1 MKGQMMSD
9 AQNVNTGTAA
19 KSEQTVKLRPTL
31 YIGVGGTGM
40 EVMMRVRR
48 RILNASWGSDNV
60 RLESLSQFPIAQ
72 FIHFDLDQGSVI
84 DNGRAQKE
92 DLQYNLVKFNDDE
105 KIVESFDI
113 EKYSRDESSLN
124 RYPHIESW
132 FPLPPKKVRELK
144 IDPKDGAGQIR
155 AISRLYFFDKFSK
168 TKEKIRSKLTTL
180 KTGLSQD
187 DILKKLNLELD
198 TSKFRIVVIGSVAGG
213 TGSGSFIDI
222 GWLSKLVANTTVDS
236 STVEL
241 MMFLPTGYAHANKDR
256 TEANG
261 YAALME
267 IESIMTGSSHYLE
280 KWESGARPQLPLK
293 PYDEI
298 HLIDSGNLANQFT
311 ANMNDVYSMV
321 ADTLFEDFRSADFA
335 NKKRSIAVNQRQH
348 KILPFSPPVQRNRFG
363 DMKLNYSCAYSAF
376 GQATLD
382 TLGRARYDEYAYSLA
397 SDMLKAFFGVASANP
412 SANRASQKQC
422 DNFMSEYMYSGLV
435 PFNNLPEFSTTTLKN
450 PEIRELNSE
459 FMDLT
464 IVETL
469 LRSGQAGVEI
479 DIVDETRQRVSKRI
493 NEISN
498 VDRDQWPVQVRLGM
512 ENLLEQVIRNPNTKG
527 DTAEDQ
533 VVRRRKVIFESLKKD
548 IENRLYLYIDN
559 QELGGFEYVI
569 SLVEQIKGRIENA
582 NTGIC
587 VQLKNSAN
595 RFTAI
600 KDAVQTYEYEK
611 QLKDLEETKG
621 KGFLGLGASS
631 REEHARSILD
641 HLRNDISNVLAF
653 HLQAKAAVEAIE
665 LMKDISNWLGNSLGV
680 DESGK
685 TIWNGILG
693 DLLNGQE
700 AVIDMMKRLDHDR
713 EVIHQQIRTKHATL
727 QIIETDEVK
736 DRDID
741 SRQLC
746 EWASE
751 AFEDFGGSR
760 ELFRVL
766 IDPEQQSPLLLKIIR
781 MAERRLVAFEQ
792 NNAQE
797 TDALYDALDN
807 MSVVERQNVFTEWL
821 QRAMPWVDARM
832 GGDFTPPPDRFKC
845 FIGVNGADQFSK
857 KFKHELTSCIPSGL
871 GLNAQ
876 ALSIVE
882 TGEAGRAVCYVELSG
897 IPLTMLRG
905 IETWRATYYKE
916 SNSQDDDTNPKIPLH
931 THQDTTIFKHPC
943 APTPDELNNLA
954 DDFKCYLKAVMLG
967 VLKRCDKPD
976 LIPVGQ
982 YEFLVARGDY
992 RRLGS
997 ERGFRLNG
1005 LPLQYRDKI
1014 YEQVKESFNR
1024 LNDYN
1029 LIILTALTDY
1039 YEKEVYTPVLV
1050 QSETGAQ
1057 VERVSF
1063 ACAIVKELK
1072 KELLELVERKGI
1084 DQADI
1089 ERAFILFESPEMLE
1103 KVAQV
1108 VKNSDEDAYQ
1118 EEVREAHK
1126 GRRLKWVLNMSPTVL
1141 QQHEQ
1146 LLHPQP
1152 VTPAAQPFAG
1162 GATPPPLAGVM
1173 PPPIMQQPQYQY
1185 HIALNGQNFGPY
1197 PLAMVLDMLRSQQI
1211 NASTQ
1216 VWREGLPN
1224 WITVSQCPELAIL
1237 PPPIMPSIPPVLQ

>member
-1 MKGQMMSD
+1 MMSD

-60 RLESLSQFPIAQ
+60 RLENLSQFPIAQ
-72 FIHFDLDQGSVI
+72 FIHFDLDQGAVI
-84 DNGRAQKE
+84 DSGRAQTE

-113 EKYSRDESSLN
+113 EKYSRDDASLS
-124 RYPHIESW
+124 RYPHIQNW
-132 FPLPPKKVRELK
+132 LPLTPKKIRELG
-144 IDPKDGAGQIR
+144 IDPAKGAGQIR
-155 AISRLYFFDKFSK
+155 SVSRLYFFDKYPK
-168 TKEKIRSKLTTL
+168 TRDKIRSKLNTL
-180 KTGLSQD
+180 KAGLSRD
-187 DILKKLNLELD
+187 DILKKLNLQLD
-198 TSKFRIVVIGSVAGG
+198 TSKFRIVVMGSIAGG
-213 TGSGSFIDI
+213 TGSGSFLDM
-222 GWLSKLVANTTVDS
+222 GWLSKWVASNEVEAAD
-236 STVEL
+236 VEL
-241 MMFLPTGYAHANKDR
+241 MMFLPTGYSNANKSR
-256 TEANG
+256 TEANA

-267 IESIMTGSSHYLE
+267 VESAMVGSSKYVE
-280 KWESGARPQLPLK
+280 KWDDYDRPQLALK
-293 PYDEI
+293 PYDEV
-298 HLIDSGNLANQFT
+298 HLIDSGNLARQHT
-311 ANMNDVYSMV
+311 DNMNDVYSMV

-335 NKKRSIAVNQRQH
+335 NRKRSVAVNQRQH
-348 KILPFSPPVQRNRFG
+348 KIHMFSPPVPTGRFG

-376 GQATLD
+376 GQSTLD

-412 SANRASQKQC
+412 TANRASQKQC

-435 PFNNLPEFSTTTLKN
+435 PFNNLPEFSTATLKN

-548 IENRLYLYIDN
+548 IESRLYLYIDN

-631 REEHARSILD
+631 KEEQARSILD

-685 TIWNGILG
+685 TIWNGVLG

-741 SRQLC
+741 SRLLC

-766 IDPEQQSPLLLKIIR
+766 VDPEQQSPLLLKIIR

-792 NNAQE
+792 NNPQE

-857 KFKHELTSCIPSGL
+857 KFKHELTSCIPGGL

-897 IPLTMLRG
+897 IPLTILRG
-905 IETWRATYYKE
+905 IETWRTSYRKE
-916 SNSQDDDTNPKIPLH
+916 SERTPLH
-931 THQDTTIFKHPC
+931 THIDSTRFKHPYS
-943 APTPDELNNLA
+943 PTPDELNGLA

-967 VLKRCDKPD
+967 VLKRCDVAG
-976 LIPVGQ
+976 LIPSGQ
-982 YEFLVARGDY
+982 YEFAVARGDV
-992 RRLGS
+992 RRLGN

-1005 LPLQYRDKI
+1005 LPQTYRDNI
-1014 YEQVKESFNR
+1014 YEQVQQKFNA
-1024 LNDYN
+1024 LSNAN
-1029 LIILTALTDY
+1029 LTMLIALADF
-1039 YEKEVYTPVLV
+1039 YEKEVYTPRLV
-1050 QSETGAQ
+1050 QNETGAQ
-1057 VERVSF
+1057 VEHVGF
-1063 ACAIVKELK
+1063 ACAITKELK
-1072 KELLELVERKGI
+1072 KELLALAERKEI
-1084 DQADI
+1084 AQEDI
-1089 ERAFILFESPEMLE
+1089 ERAFELTEYREELE
-1103 KVAQV
+1103 KWAEL
-1108 VKNSDEDAYQ
+1108 VKDSDEDAYL

-1146 LLHPQP
+1146 LLRPQP
-1152 VTPAAQPFAG
+1152 VMAATQPFTTGA
-1162 GATPPPLAGVM
+1162 ATPPPLAGAM

-1197 PLAMVLDMLRSQQI
+1197 PLATVLDMLRSQQI
-1211 NASTQ
+1211 NATTQ

-1224 WITVSQCPELAIL
+1224 WITVAQCPELAIL
-1237 PPPIMPSIPPVLQ
+1237 PPPIMPSIPPLLQ

>member
-1 MKGQMMSD
+1 MSD

-60 RLESLSQFPIAQ
+60 RLENLSQFPIAQ
-72 FIHFDLDQGSVI
+72 FIHFDLDQGAVI
-84 DNGRAQKE
+84 DSGRAQTE

-113 EKYSRDESSLN
+113 EKYSRDDASLS
-124 RYPHIESW
+124 RYPHIQNW
-132 FPLPPKKVRELK
+132 LPLTPKKIRELG
-144 IDPKDGAGQIR
+144 IDPAKGAGQIR
-155 AISRLYFFDKFSK
+155 SVSRLYFFDKYPK
-168 TKEKIRSKLTTL
+168 TRDKIRSKLNTL
-180 KTGLSQD
+180 KAGLSRD
-187 DILKKLNLELD
+187 DILKKLNLQLD
-198 TSKFRIVVIGSVAGG
+198 TSKFRIVIMGSVAGG
-213 TGSGSFIDI
+213 TGSGSFLDM
-222 GWLSKLVANTTVDS
+222 GWLSKWVASNEVEAAD
-236 STVEL
+236 VEL
-241 MMFLPTGYAHANKDR
+241 MMFLPTGYSNANKSR
-256 TEANG
+256 TEANA

-267 IESIMTGSSHYLE
+267 VESAMVGSSKYVE
-280 KWESGARPQLPLK
+280 KWDDYDRPQLALK
-293 PYDEI
+293 PYDEV
-298 HLIDSGNLANQFT
+298 HLIDSGNLARQHT
-311 ANMNDVYSMV
+311 DNMNDVYSMV

-335 NKKRSIAVNQRQH
+335 NRKRSVAVNQRQH
-348 KILPFSPPVQRNRFG
+348 KIHMFSPPVPTGRFG

-376 GQATLD
+376 GQSTLD

-435 PFNNLPEFSTTTLKN
+435 PFNNLPEFSTATLKN

-459 FMDLT
+459 FMDLN

-512 ENLLEQVIRNPNTKG
+512 ENLLEQVIRNTNTKG

-548 IENRLYLYIDN
+548 IESRLYLYIDN

-631 REEHARSILD
+631 KEEQARSILD

-685 TIWNGILG
+685 TIWNGVLG

-741 SRQLC
+741 PRLLC

-781 MAERRLVAFEQ
+781 MAERRLVAFEK

-857 KFKHELTSCIPSGL
+857 KFKHELTSCIPGGL

-897 IPLTMLRG
+897 IPLTILRG
-905 IETWRATYYKE
+905 IETWRTSYRKE
-916 SNSQDDDTNPKIPLH
+916 SERTPLH
-931 THQDTTIFKHPC
+931 THIDSTRFKHPYS
-943 APTPDELNNLA
+943 PTPDELNGLA

-967 VLKRCDKPD
+967 VLKRCDVPG
-976 LIPVGQ
+976 LVPAGQ
-982 YEFLVARGDY
+982 YEFAVARGDV
-992 RRLGS
+992 RRLGN

-1005 LPLQYRDKI
+1005 LPQTYRDNI
-1014 YEQVKESFNR
+1014 YEQVQQKFNA
-1024 LNDYN
+1024 LSNAN
-1029 LIILTALTDY
+1029 LTMLIALADF
-1039 YEKEVYTPVLV
+1039 YEKEVYTPRLV
-1050 QSETGAQ
+1050 QNETGAQ
-1057 VERVSF
+1057 VEHVGF
-1063 ACAIVKELK
+1063 ACAITKELK
-1072 KELLELVERKGI
+1072 KELLALAERKEI
-1084 DQADI
+1084 AQEDI
-1089 ERAFILFESPEMLE
+1089 ERAFELTEYREELE
-1103 KVAQV
+1103 KWAEL
-1108 VKNSDEDAYQ
+1108 VKDSDEDAYL

-1146 LLHPQP
+1146 LLCPQP
-1152 VTPAAQPFAG
+1152 VVAAAQPFATG
-1162 GATPPPLAGVM
+1162 VATPPPLAGVM

-1185 HIALNGQNFGPY
+1185 HLALNGQNFGPY
-1197 PLAMVLDMLRSQQI
+1197 PLATVLDMLRSQQI
-1211 NASTQ
+1211 NATTQ

-1224 WITVSQCPELAIL
+1224 WITVAQCPELAIL